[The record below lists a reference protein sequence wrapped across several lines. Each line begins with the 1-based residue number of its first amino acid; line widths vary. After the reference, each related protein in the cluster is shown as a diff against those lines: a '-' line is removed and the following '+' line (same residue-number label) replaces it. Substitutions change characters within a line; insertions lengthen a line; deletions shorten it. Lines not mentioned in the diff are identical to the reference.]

1 MTANNQQ
8 SRAMF
13 GRGNYL
19 EGPPIGTATNVM
31 RQMGSG
37 NVQRLTADG
46 LGNFYGANGLF
57 DPTGQN
63 DLLSLTYAGSIPL
76 ADAFGWTPSTLL
88 NLRQPFL
95 VYTGAKEVLDDT
107 QDTTEGWVEDESA
120 ARNAVQGKVQMFEIA
135 GFGHLGRS
143 GGVFSI
149 YDTAD
154 KWQEDQ
160 RFRLDGTPV
169 NTNYEYRA
177 HQAMDVLAQ
186 DFRQMLVKGNKA
198 TTGHFNGLELLVK
211 TGITDYTATAMP
223 SMDSIVVTWNSG
235 DLAPATPA
243 TWLDGRGASQNI
255 VEGTPLIRVIRSIV
269 WAFLQRIQYVPQLST
284 QQLRVGDIIIAAPLA
299 QIQGLLDAYTA
310 FRVDYPYDSSAVT
323 VVATKEALDYRDSL
337 AGGLFGFGRI
347 FIDGLEIPLVLAPDE
362 MGNDVYVLTRKVGSY
377 RTFYGEF
384 QDMNAVTMA
393 ADTVPGLSNV
403 YGATDGGRF
412 LHYVTT
418 QQTIQSQTVDFKP
431 RLVCKAPYLC
441 ARIVGF
447 QTAQPGGVISGNI
460 FHAGYFGGGDQT
472 P

>member
-269 WAFLQRIQYVPQLST
+269 WAFLQRIRYVPQLST
-284 QQLRVGDIIIAAPLA
+284 QQLRVGDFIIIAAPLA

-310 FRVDYPYDSSAVT
+310 FRVDYPYDSSAAVNGGCH
-323 VVATKEALDYRDSL
+323 ERG
-337 AGGLFGFGRI
+337 AGLPRFACRR
-347 FIDGLEIPLVLAPDE
+347 LVRFRPNLHRRAGNPAGAAPDE

-384 QDMNAVTMA
+384 QDMNAVTLA
-393 ADTVPGLSNV
+393 ADMS
-403 YGATDGGRF
+403 
-412 LHYVTT
+412 
-418 QQTIQSQTVDFKP
+418 
-431 RLVCKAPYLC
+431 
-441 ARIVGF
+441 
-447 QTAQPGGVISGNI
+447 
-460 FHAGYFGGGDQT
+460 AGTEQHLRRDRR
-472 P
+472 